1 MKLLLLAV
9 LSGAVSAYVTAPKTF
24 VTSRP
29 STKLSES
36 FGFDF
41 AVDSYSSQDDRLAGE
56 TAYKQWINKVAD
68 DPFLNRQYN
77 VIRRVRELNLLKATA
92 DAGVLSKLEAN
103 GVDLATIE
111 KVLPVAEQ
119 LGLLSL
125 VGNNQQLLV
134 NGVAPVVVEGAPIL
148 LPLVAGALGVGPSA
162 FYGAAAVFAGLEV
175 ALLANNVELP
185 FVGLSAGV
193 VLGLLLVPLTIVSGG
208 VGYALSAAAKK

>member
-1 MKLLLLAV
+1 MSLRRIFYLNLV
-9 LSGAVSAYVTAPKTF
+9 VQSA
-24 VTSRP
+24 
-29 STKLSES
+29 
-36 FGFDF
+36 
-41 AVDSYSSQDDRLAGE
+41 
-56 TAYKQWINKVAD
+56 AYFSLPNSP
-68 DPFLNRQYN
+68 PFQYN

-208 VGYALSAAAKK
+208 VGYALSTAAKK